1 MMKEVSF
8 GEAMKHKYP
17 EWVVLIVT
25 QDEEG
30 RVDIMPAG
38 WAMIASGD
46 PPMFAVAVGHGRYTH
61 ELIARSHEFVVA
73 FPSPGQEED
82 VLYTGTHSGRDVD
95 KLEHTDFR
103 TRPASKI
110 KTPLLEGCVVNLE
123 CALDH
128 QTTAGDHSIFVGRVV
143 ASHVD
148 DSIPRRLVNFG
159 GNHFAPAQPA
169 DS

>member
-25 QDEEG
+25 VDDAGQ
-30 RVDIMPAG
+30 VDIMPAG
-38 WAMIASGD
+38 WAMVASSN

-61 ELIARSHEFVVA
+61 ELISKSREFVIA

-82 VLYTGTHSGRDVD
+82 VLYAGTHSGRDVD
-95 KLEHTDFR
+95 KLTKTKFR

-110 KTPLLEGCVVNLE
+110 KPPLIEQCALNLE
-123 CALDH
+123 CTLENKMI
-128 QTTAGDHSIFVGRVV
+128 TGDHSIFVGRVV
-143 ASHVD
+143 AAYIDESVH
-148 DSIPRRLVNFG
+148 RTLVNFG
-159 GNHFAPAQPA
+159 GRRFAAAQPV
-169 DS
+169 DE